1 MADKHAPLI
10 LEALTRAASEPGGLP
25 PHAARGEVGLFPNTA
40 TGKAA
45 ARRCLDE
52 KMLQA
57 LPAQSNGKPREICT
71 ITDRGLRHLTEQ
83 VSPKKLLEDFV
94 RILEERR
101 GQVEELLATVGRM
114 AQNIDGLKA
123 TVSAILPQVQSARLP
138 VPVNRLVDSFR
149 PADEIAAAIQT
160 HLADWRS
167 EAARDCPLPE
177 LYRAVSCGHPTCT
190 VGLFHDA
197 LRTLHDAGRV
207 YLHPWTGPLYAVPE
221 PAYALMAGHN
231 VAYYASAR

>member
-1 MADKHAPLI
+1 MADKQTPLI

-45 ARRCLDE
+45 ARRCLED
-52 KMLQA
+52 KMLQT
-57 LPAQSNGKPREICT
+57 LPSNGKVREICT
-71 ITDRGLRHLTEQ
+71 ITDRGLQHLTEQ

-101 GQVEELLATVGRM
+101 GQVEELLSTVQRM

-138 VPVNRLVDSFR
+138 VPVNRIAESFR

-177 LYRAVSCGHPTCT
+177 LYRAVSCGHPSCT

-197 LRTLHDAGRV
+197 LRALHEAGRV

-221 PAYALMAGHN
+221 PIYAFLAGHN